1 MEDKKINIRFNGLGT
16 LLGIAFII
24 LKLCK
29 VIDWAWIWVLAPFW
43 IGWAISLFLL
53 LIFFII
59 ALCQQITEKI
69 NLTIHKFRDIIST

>member
-1 MEDKKINIRFNGLGT
+1 MEDKKINVRFGGFHT

-29 VIDWAWIWVLAPFW
+29 VINWAWIWVLAPFW
-43 IGWAISLFLL
+43 IYWAIILFLL

-59 ALCQQITEKI
+59 AWLE
-69 NLTIHKFRDIIST
+69 